1 MFKALSPKV
10 SAIMAVS
17 ALLIA
22 GCSRGAGQG
31 SSFVP
36 QSQPFA
42 AGGLMRPDTTGT
54 AVKSIE
60 WGKLPAATAGKAFA
74 KPVALTITAKGLN
87 GKVITGAYAKPI
99 KLTDSDKTGAT
110 VLLINGKAAS
120 GKNTLNGSTD
130 DVTLKYTGLAIKPAK
145 FDASSKGAKAGKATF
160 SPALANIAYT
170 GPKVSSAAEIDLT
183 SSTPSTAGYSAAFT
197 ATQAGWTGSFK
208 KPFKYATS
216 AVTGFTNNCA
226 TAYVITPG
234 SGALGTSYS
243 VKGKAGAAAGE
254 CALTLTGGGGKTLR
268 VLLTFTTTS
277 VGVNGK
283 QATNQ

>member
-1 MFKALSPKV
+1 MFKSLSLKA
-10 SAIMAVS
+10 SAIAASS

-22 GCSRGAGQG
+22 GCSHGAAQG
-31 SSFVP
+31 PSFVP
-36 QSQPFA
+36 QAQPFA
-42 AGGLMRPDTTGT
+42 AGGFLHPNTAGT

-60 WGKLPAATAGKAFA
+60 WGKLPAATAGKAFK
-74 KPVALTITAKGLN
+74 KPVALTITAKGSN
-87 GKVITGAYAKPI
+87 GKVITGAYAEPI

-110 VLLINGKAAS
+110 VLQINGKPAS
-120 GKNTLNGSTD
+120 GKNTLNSSTD

-145 FDASSKGAKAGKATF
+145 FKASSKGAKSDKVKF
-160 SPALANIAYT
+160 SPALVDIAYS
-170 GPKVSSAAEIDLT
+170 GPKVSSVPEIDLT

-197 ATQAGWTGSFK
+197 ATQAGWTGKFK

-216 AVTGFTNNCA
+216 AVAGFTPNCA

-234 SGALGTSYS
+234 SGALGTSYT
-243 VKGKAGAAAGE
+243 VKGKSGAGAGE